1 MASIVNNSKYGEGH
15 QLILKD
21 QDKLSVTMAMSFKK
35 LGYNPGKS
43 IFKITLKKTPTPTKT
58 FKVSVGNN
66 SVLLLDEKNKKIVL
80 EGSESGINGVF
91 NHFSANAKSKTGLLT
106 QIKETFS
113 LEIFKN
119 YFELNKT
126 LNEEQSI
133 KLVSS
138 VISETKKN
146 YDSVYYS
153 SAIKQLEELKKYVNK
168 KNYTYERQGGDRT
181 KELYTVARKLT
192 DKLNDNWNP
201 GDVWMI
207 QKNFDMKS
215 LIESKNTSELNSK
228 LALAFKKRD
237 ILPISLKQ
245 VESAKAKSA
254 IIDPS
259 NMMNQKLD
267 LDLKFDRVDLSNTF
281 NNFIVQ
287 TKSGFAVRCGF
298 KASAT
303 TLNVSLEGR
312 FLEAGQQTGAVDAK
326 IYTQVIREK
335 FNYNLRSSE
344 VIKNNYDQAK
354 KELKQMFT
362 KYGRLSVTI
371 SNYNEAIKLFDKG
384 NKLVKDRFANLMSY
398 MYSFLIAPKKFED
411 HMKFCYYTS
420 KKITTG
426 SSLYLIIDD

>member
-1 MASIVNNSKYGEGH
+1 
-15 QLILKD
+15 
-21 QDKLSVTMAMSFKK
+21 
-35 LGYNPGKS
+35 
-43 IFKITLKKTPTPTKT
+43 
-58 FKVSVGNN
+58 
-66 SVLLLDEKNKKIVL
+66 
-80 EGSESGINGVF
+80 
-91 NHFSANAKSKTGLLT
+91 
-106 QIKETFS
+106 
-113 LEIFKN
+113 
-119 YFELNKT
+119 
-126 LNEEQSI
+126 
-133 KLVSS
+133 
-138 VISETKKN
+138 
-146 YDSVYYS
+146 
-153 SAIKQLEELKKYVNK
+153 
-168 KNYTYERQGGDRT
+168 
-181 KELYTVARKLT
+181 
-192 DKLNDNWNP
+192 
-201 GDVWMI
+201 
-207 QKNFDMKS
+207 MKS
-215 LIESKNTSELNSK
+215 LIKSKNASELNSK

-237 ILPISLKQ
+237 ILPRSLKQ
-245 VESAKAKSA
+245 VESAKAKSS

-259 NMMNQKLD
+259 NMMSQKLD

-312 FLEAGQQTGAVDAK
+312 FLGAGQQTGAVDAR

-335 FNYNLRSSE
+335 FNYNLRSSA
-344 VIKNNYDQAK
+344 VSLNDYDKAK
-354 KELKQMFT
+354 KELKEMFT

-420 KKITTG
+420 KKITTD

>member
-21 QDKLSVTMAMSFKK
+21 KLSVTMAMSFKE

-43 IFKITLKKTPTPTKT
+43 IFKITLKKIPTPTKT
-58 FKVSVGNN
+58 FKVSTGNN

-91 NHFSANAKSKTGLLT
+91 NHFSVNAKSKTNLLT

-138 VISETKKN
+138 IISDTKNN

-168 KNYTYERQGGDRT
+168 KNYTYERQGGNRT
-181 KELYTVARKLT
+181 KELYTVARNLT
-192 DKLNDNWNP
+192 NKLNDNWNP

-207 QKNFDMKS
+207 QKDFDMKS
-215 LIESKNTSELNSK
+215 LIKSKNPSELNSK
-228 LALAFKKRD
+228 LVLAFKKRD

-245 VESAKAKSA
+245 VESSKAKSS

-267 LDLKFDRVDLSNTF
+267 LDLKFDKVDLSNTF

-312 FLEAGQQTGAVDAK
+312 FIGSGQQTGAVDAK

-344 VIKNNYDQAK
+344 VSKNNYDQAK
-354 KELKQMFT
+354 KELKEMFT
-362 KYGRLSVTI
+362 KYGRLSVKI
-371 SNYNEAIKLFDKG
+371 GNYNEAIKLFDKG
-384 NKLVKDRFANLMSY
+384 NKLIKDRFANLMSY

-411 HMKFCYYTS
+411 HLKFCYYTS
-420 KKITTG
+420 KKITTD

>member
-15 QLILKD
+15 QLILK
-21 QDKLSVTMAMSFKK
+21 DKLSVTMAMSFKK

-91 NHFSANAKSKTGLLT
+91 NHFSANAKSKTNLLT

-119 YFELNKT
+119 YFESNKT

-168 KNYTYERQGGDRT
+168 KNYTYERQGGNRT
-181 KELYTVARKLT
+181 KELYTVARNLT
-192 DKLNDNWNP
+192 NKLNDNWNP

-207 QKNFDMKS
+207 QKDFDMKS
-215 LIESKNTSELNSK
+215 LIKSKNASELNSK

-245 VESAKAKSA
+245 VESNKAKSS

-267 LDLKFDRVDLSNTF
+267 LDLKFDKVDLSNTF

-287 TKSGFAVRCGF
+287 TKSGFAIRCGF

-312 FLEAGQQTGAVDAK
+312 FLGAGQQTGAVDAK

-344 VIKNNYDQAK
+344 VSKNNYDQAK
-354 KELKQMFT
+354 KELKEMFL

-398 MYSFLIAPKKFED
+398 MYSFLIVPKKFED

-420 KKITTG
+420 KKITTD